1 MRKVKVKR
9 QRLAGGRERFGATG
23 RMPVLLLFIALFA
36 QAQVLDD
43 FESSRGWI
51 PIAADAVEIDTATTA
66 GLRGQAI
73 RIDFNFTT
81 GTGYC
86 GIRKQFPLEL
96 PENFQFTFYLK
107 GEAPLNNFEFKLV
120 DESGDNVWWCN
131 QRNFEFPTEWRKITI
146 KKRHI
151 QFAWGPAED
160 RSLKHIDKIEFF
172 VASSTGGKGSI
183 YLDDFR
189 FETLAIPDTTPPNP
203 LASTPKKSDK
213 KHPPQNIFD
222 GNPNTYWLSAK
233 KPPQQDLLIDLQK
246 HYEYG
251 GLIIEWD
258 ETDYAEQYNILI
270 SQDQKNW
277 EPAYTVTRGKGG
289 RSYIYLKDS
298 ESRYLKLQLLKS
310 SRGKGYAICDLYIK
324 GIEFS
329 DSPNN
334 FVAEIAKDRPRGY
347 FPRYFYNE
355 QSYWTIVGVNND
367 DKEALINEE
376 GLVEVD
382 KTRFSIEPFLYQGGR
397 LLTWNEAQTSQSL
410 EKEYLPIPSATWV
423 VGNLQLQT
431 QIFAAGPP
439 DSSVLYLNYTL
450 SNAGADSANG
460 ALYLAIR
467 PFQVNTPWQ
476 FLNWP
481 GGTAKIKTIRQTEN
495 SILVN
500 EEKAVVPLTR
510 PDGFGAAEFDKGDIT
525 DYLSRN
531 TLPNRTE
538 VTDHFEYAS
547 AALKFAYQLAPS
559 EKKQVF
565 LVVPFHDRSS
575 EILKPYETLIDEAQ
589 IEKFVKNRRQ
599 AVSDFWEKKINTV
612 EFNLPASANR
622 LVNTIRSNLA
632 YILINRDGPG
642 IQPGSRSYERSW
654 IRDGSLTSSALLK
667 FGIQKEVKAFL
678 NWYSGYQYPDGKVPC
693 VVDRRGPDPVPENDS
708 HGQLIFAI
716 LQYYR
721 FTGDE
726 SFLEARFENV
736 RKAVEYMDS
745 LSALRRTEKYLR
757 GDNPIDRACYGLLPE
772 SISHEGYSA
781 KPMHSYWDDFF
792 ALRGYHDA
800 VEIAHIL
807 GRREYAEKW
816 SRSRDTFRTS
826 LYNSLKMALKIHRI
840 DYIPGCVELGDFD
853 ATSTAI
859 AIYPGSEL
867 RNLPQPQAQNTFDRY
882 YEYFQKRLSPDF
894 QWKDYTPYEVRL
906 IGSFIYLDQIER
918 AHELIKFFFSDQKPA
933 GWNHWAEVVRKGERT
948 PGFIGDMPHTWVG
961 SDFLNAARA
970 MFVYEDES
978 SRALVVGEGLYDDW
992 INAPE
997 GMSVRGLPT
1006 YYGILN
1012 YSIQKTQTGYRV
1024 ELSGDVKLPEGWIKI
1039 RNFKQKPA
1047 SRILVNGTPWE
1058 DPDAQYIHV
1067 PEFPAVVEIWY

>member
-1 MRKVKVKR
+1 MRR
-9 QRLAGGRERFGATG
+9 TEGPGLAGGQNALFRYLVSFFAITG
-23 RMPVLLLFIALFA
+23 SALFA
-36 QAQVLDD
+36 QGRVLDD
-43 FESSRGWI
+43 FESTSGWI
-51 PIAADAVEIDTATTA
+51 PIAADAVKIDTAAAA

-73 RIDFNFTT
+73 RMDFDFTA

-86 GIRKQFPLEL
+86 GIRKPFPLEL

-107 GEAPLNNFEFKLV
+107 GDAPVNNFEFKLV

-160 RSLKHIDKIEFF
+160 RSLKRIDKIEFF
-172 VASSTGGKGSI
+172 VASAAGGKGSI

-189 FETLAIPDTTPPNP
+189 FETLAVPDTTPPNP

-213 KHPPQNIFD
+213 KHPPQHLFD
-222 GNPNTYWLSAK
+222 GNPNTYWLSAQ

-251 GLIIEWD
+251 GLVIDWD
-258 ETDYAEQYNILI
+258 ETDYAEQYNVLA
-270 SQDQKNW
+270 SRDQKNW
-277 EPAYTVTRGKGG
+277 EIAYAVTRGKGG
-289 RSYIYLKDS
+289 RSYIYLKDC

-310 SRGKGYAICDLYIK
+310 SRGKGYAIRDLYIK
-324 GIEFS
+324 GVEFS
-329 DSPNN
+329 GSPNN
-334 FVAEIAKDRPRGY
+334 FFAEIAKDRPRGY

-355 QSYWTIVGVNND
+355 QSYWTITGVNND
-367 DKEALINEE
+367 SKEALINEE
-376 GLVEVD
+376 GMVEVD
-382 KTRFSIEPFLYQGGR
+382 KTRFSIEPFLYQNGR
-397 LLTWNEAQTSQSL
+397 LMTWNEAQTSQTL
-410 EKEYLPIPSATWV
+410 EKEYLPIPSATWT

-431 QIFAAGPP
+431 QIFAGGPP

-450 SNAGADSANG
+450 SNAGPDSASG

-467 PFQVNTPWQ
+467 PFQVNAPWQ

-481 GGTAKIKTIRQTEN
+481 GGTAKIKTIRQAEN
-495 SILVN
+495 YILVN
-500 EEKAVVPLTR
+500 EEKAVAPLTR
-510 PDGFGAAEFDKGDIT
+510 PDGFGAAEFDEGDIT

-531 TLPNRTE
+531 TLPGRSE
-538 VTDHFEYAS
+538 AIDHFEHAS
-547 AALKFAYQLAPS
+547 AALKFAYRLAPG
-559 EKKQVF
+559 ERKIVR
-565 LVVPFHDRSS
+565 LAVPFHQSTPQFAPLAA
-575 EILKPYETLIDEAQ
+575 EGEVE
-589 IEKFVKNRRQ
+589 NRRQ
-599 AVSDFWEKKINTV
+599 AVMDFWEEKINAV
-612 EFNLPASANR
+612 EFHLPASANR

-667 FGIQKEVKAFL
+667 FGIQKEVKEFL
-678 NWYSGYQYPDGKVPC
+678 NWYSAYQYPDGKVPC

-721 FTGDE
+721 FTGDK

-736 RKAVEYMDS
+736 EKAAAYLDS
-745 LSALRRTEKYLR
+745 LSALRRTDKYLR

-792 ALRGYHDA
+792 ALKGYKDA
-800 VEIAHIL
+800 VEIAKIL
-807 GRREYAEKW
+807 GRRDYAERW
-816 SRSRDTFRTS
+816 TRSRDTFRAN

-840 DYIPGCVELGDFD
+840 DYLPGCVELGDFD

-859 AIYPGSEL
+859 AIYPCNEL
-867 RNLPQPQAQNTFDRY
+867 RNLPQPYAQNTFDRY
-882 YEYFQKRLSPDF
+882 YDYFQKRRDPDF
-894 QWKDYTPYEVRL
+894 AWKDYTPYEVRL
-906 IGSFIYLDQIER
+906 IGSFIYLNQIHR
-918 AHELIKFFFSDQKPA
+918 AHELLEFFFSDQRPA

-961 SDFLNAARA
+961 SDFINAARA
-970 MFVYEDES
+970 MFVYEDEA
-978 SRALVVGEGLYDDW
+978 SRALVLGEGLDEEW

-997 GMSVRGLPT
+997 GMSVCGLPT

-1012 YSIQKTQTGYRV
+1012 YSIQRTQNGPGGMDSRYRV

-1039 RNFKQKPA
+1039 RNFRGKAA
-1047 SRILVNGTPWE
+1047 SRILINGTPWE

-1067 PEFPAVVEIWY
+1067 PEFPAVVEIRY